1 MNTSFG
7 FQHICIID
15 LHSLASFMSH
25 ITALSSRVNNLLGKK
40 RMFLMIF
47 YEYASKSTH
56 PFFKCQPCN
65 SLCLLDYLHYFI
77 DCPRFHVCMCS
88 STTCLFW
95 IYEWAVVWL
104 VVLDQ
109 IAWALNKGIK
119 TDLKKY
125 WDVERGVTYVPWEKV
140 KPDDIL
146 SLQEGGMLDSETL
159 KSGKH
164 PHMTF
169 PYMYS
174 F

>member
-65 SLCLLDYLHYFI
+65 ILCVCWITCITLLIVPDFMFACVVAPHACFE
-77 DCPRFHVCMCS
+77 
-88 STTCLFW
+88 STSGQLF
-95 IYEWAVVWL
+95 
-104 VVLDQ
+104 
-109 IAWALNKGIK
+109 
-119 TDLKKY
+119 DL
-125 WDVERGVTYVPWEKV
+125 
-140 KPDDIL
+140 L
-146 SLQEGGMLDSETL
+146 SLIRSHG
-159 KSGKH
+159 H
-164 PHMTF
+164 
-169 PYMYS
+169 
-174 F
+174 